1 MQEAHMGLFD
11 DAVPGGKIGKP
22 LMIALGA
29 LLVSKWLGSKS
40 QAGADPQQAGTPGA
54 QPGAQD
60 GGLLGGLDGLLEKLK
75 TAGHGVMADSWVG
88 TGENKPIQ
96 PDELGKAIGSQTLKD
111 IAAKAGVSEEEL
123 LKQLSAALPG
133 LVDKLTPN
141 GSIPRKEQV
150 EAALNAA

>member
-1 MQEAHMGLFD
+1 MGLFD

-29 LLVSKWLGSKS
+29 LLVSKWLGGRRSEPD
-40 QAGADPQQAGTPGA
+40 QPR
-54 QPGAQD
+54 QPGEASDAGD

-75 TAGHGVMADSWVG
+75 TAGHGEKADSWVA

-96 PDELGKAIGSQTLKD
+96 PDELGNALGPQTLKD
-111 IAAKAGVSEEEL
+111 IAAKAGISEEEL
-123 LKQLSAALPG
+123 LRQLSVALPG

-141 GSIPRKEQV
+141 GNLPKKEQV
-150 EAALNAA
+150 EAALNAAA

>member
-1 MQEAHMGLFD
+1 MGLFD

-29 LLVSKWLGSKS
+29 LLVSKWLGGKS
-40 QAGADPQQAGTPGA
+40 QTSADSQQTGTPGT
-54 QPGAQD
+54 QPEARD

-75 TAGHGVMADSWVG
+75 TAGHGEKADSWVG

-111 IAAKAGVSEEEL
+111 IAARAGMSEEEL

-141 GSIPRKEQV
+141 GNVPRREQV
-150 EAALNAA
+150 EAAFNVA